1 MKRDTVERLIRG
13 PVKLVIVIILALA
26 TVKIDRTFHI
36 SDTMSK
42 TEAAVAV
49 IVLGLALAVV
59 GLLVA
64 RRFSRWVT
72 RPNSN

>member
-1 MKRDTVERLIRG
+1 MKRDTVERLVRG
-13 PVKLVIVIILALA
+13 PVQLVTVIVLALG
-26 TVKIDRTFHI
+26 TVKVDRTFHI

-42 TEAAVAV
+42 TDAAVV
-49 IVLGLALAVV
+49 LIVLGLALAVV

-72 RPNSN
+72 RPKSN